1 MEKLGNVTLDKD
13 TLLLIDEADY
23 ALIDLQ
29 LCLAAPY
36 IIGFTAT
43 PLDCLGA

>member
-1 MEKLGNVTLDKD
+1 MKDLGNVTFDRD

-29 LCLAAPY
+29 LCLTAPY